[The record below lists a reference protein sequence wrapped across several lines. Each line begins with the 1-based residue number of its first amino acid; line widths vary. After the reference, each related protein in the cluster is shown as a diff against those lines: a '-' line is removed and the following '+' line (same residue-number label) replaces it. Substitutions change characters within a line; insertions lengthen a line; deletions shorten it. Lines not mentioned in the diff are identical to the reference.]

1 MDRKQ
6 EMSLVAQYDDLFR
19 LVQESVRG
27 SDITLEFLNF
37 VKNQELCRQ
46 RWHAAELRVKKLE
59 DENKE
64 LALTK
69 AHLEA
74 KLLHLRRHN
83 TTDKSVGSVL
93 SPSGSEFDD
102 TTEEAENGGW
112 CHQTRSP
119 STSSPALAACPQHN
133 GIAHDC
139 PPVKEVGGGG
149 LSKGTFQ
156 TEKSIG
162 DSLTIAKACVEQP
175 SSCEVFA
182 TTVTMVAGSKGYVAT
197 MTSRLEED
205 PAMLPRNKVRRSL
218 SNPTEPKA
226 APQSR
231 APRRSVDDST
241 VEAQAG
247 FVAALDE
254 LGPLRRSTPVRP
266 EGHGVHAFA
275 SRTMLRPEKCG
286 VCGKRIPFYKAV
298 SKCANCPA
306 VCHPQCQPF
315 VEQACVLE
323 PVARPTLTRR
333 GLISDHV
340 PLVAP
345 MVPPLLAHCLP
356 EVERRAA
363 GSPDGLYG
371 TAAPKEQ
378 VEALVEQ
385 FLQGKDMPNL
395 AACELAVVCGAVMNF
410 LGSLKETLV
419 TKSLWKNFVKASGC
433 EDPEE
438 RLWQAV
444 HLVGQLPRPNR
455 DTLSLL
461 LRHLQQLGKRQG
473 AAGDLVATFGP
484 CLVGFSVDNPSPQLQ
499 LQEIPMQVA
508 VMRCLLEVSPEYWD
522 INLDPSN
529 ALPAP
534 RPVHESAKMVAR
546 VNSAL
551 SLVFFLLILFPPH
564 DARNHRLSLK
574 GEQRRYFSVTTFGF
588 FVGGSLNV
596 EVEKLS
602 FSPNSNKV
610 GFSLTRTPTDS
621 VNPYPDGR
629 IDGCP
634 LDEVKED
641 MYVLTLTL
649 ETTGGSERLK
659 VRCNRNFSDL
669 MVRHQENWKPQ
680 PRSIRQTNVGQLY
693 RARRDT
699 QQAQG
704 ADAATR
710 DGGKDVVPQA
720 DVVHQADASSAVQKA
735 AATAETATQ
744 VPPKKQS
751 SGRCDNVSL
760 PLRRDIV
767 DGVTVYSFQ
776 FEVNV
781 DKEAYEGLYSLYFH
795 NCYPSPVGFT
805 NSSANLSASDFFLR
819 GSRVAGTLPAP
830 AALTASGLP
839 FQVVISERN
848 EGSYLSAGEI
858 PLPQVYFLMSVV
870 FFVVGCY
877 WIYVLRQRRQEAY
890 KIHFLMGLLVFV
902 KSCSLL
908 LHGINYHF
916 ISKDG
921 SPIEAWAVLFYIT
934 HLLKGALLFI
944 TIVLIGTG
952 WAFIKHI
959 LSDKDKKIFMIVI
972 PLQ

>member
-1 MDRKQ
+1 MDRKP

-19 LVQESVRG
+19 LQHRFNLIRQCV
-27 SDITLEFLNF
+27 LNTDDQRVGQAKT
-37 VKNQELCRQ
+37 VKSSLHDLINLD
-46 RWHAAELRVKKLE
+46 E
-59 DENKE
+59 D
-64 LALTK
+64 APVWG
-69 AHLEA
+69 
-74 KLLHLRRHN
+74 HN

-102 TTEEAENGGW
+102 TTEDAENGGW
-112 CHQTRSP
+112 CRPKRSP
-119 STSSPALAACPQHN
+119 STSSPALTTCPQHN
-133 GIAHDC
+133 GVVRDC
-139 PPVKEVGGGG
+139 PPVTEVGGGG
-149 LSKGTFQ
+149 LSGGTFQ
-156 TEKSIG
+156 TEKNIG
-162 DSLTIAKACVEQP
+162 DAPTIAKARVEQP

-197 MTSRLEED
+197 MTSRLEGD
-205 PAMLPRNKVRRSL
+205 PAMLPRNKIRRSL
-218 SNPTEPKA
+218 SNPAEPTA

-315 VEQACVLE
+315 VKQACVLE
-323 PVARPTLTRR
+323 PVARPRSAGR

-356 EVERRAA
+356 EVERRAG

-371 TAAPKEQ
+371 ATAPREQ

-385 FLQGKDMPNL
+385 FLQGKDTPNL

-419 TKSLWKNFVKASGC
+419 TKSLWKSFVKASGC
-433 EDPEE
+433 EDPAE

-484 CLVGFSVDNPSPQLQ
+484 CLVGFSVDNPSPQLE
-499 LQEIPMQVA
+499 LQEIPHA
-508 VMRCLLEVSPEYWD
+508 SC
-522 INLDPSN
+522 
-529 ALPAP
+529 
-534 RPVHESAKMVAR
+534 VHESAKMVVR

-602 FSPNSNKV
+602 FSPSSNKV

-710 DGGKDVVPQA
+710 
-720 DVVHQADASSAVQKA
+720 
-735 AATAETATQ
+735 
-744 VPPKKQS
+744 
-751 SGRCDNVSL
+751 
-760 PLRRDIV
+760 
-767 DGVTVYSFQ
+767 
-776 FEVNV
+776 
-781 DKEAYEGLYSLYFH
+781 
-795 NCYPSPVGFT
+795 
-805 NSSANLSASDFFLR
+805 
-819 GSRVAGTLPAP
+819 
-830 AALTASGLP
+830 
-839 FQVVISERN
+839 
-848 EGSYLSAGEI
+848 GE
-858 PLPQVYFLMSVV
+858 
-870 FFVVGCY
+870 
-877 WIYVLRQRRQEAY
+877 
-890 KIHFLMGLLVFV
+890 
-902 KSCSLL
+902 
-908 LHGINYHF
+908 
-916 ISKDG
+916 
-921 SPIEAWAVLFYIT
+921 
-934 HLLKGALLFI
+934 
-944 TIVLIGTG
+944 
-952 WAFIKHI
+952 
-959 LSDKDKKIFMIVI
+959 
-972 PLQ
+972 

>member
-74 KLLHLRRHN
+74 KLLHLRGTLEHEVSKRERCEQKLSMQQHRFNLIRQCVLNTDDQRVGQTKTVKSSLRDLINLDEDAPVWRHN

-534 RPVHESAKMVAR
+534 RPG
-546 VNSAL
+546 
-551 SLVFFLLILFPPH
+551 LILP
-564 DARNHRLSLK
+564 
-574 GEQRRYFSVTTFGF
+574 
-588 FVGGSLNV
+588 
-596 EVEKLS
+596 
-602 FSPNSNKV
+602 
-610 GFSLTRTPTDS
+610 
-621 VNPYPDGR
+621 
-629 IDGCP
+629 
-634 LDEVKED
+634 
-641 MYVLTLTL
+641 
-649 ETTGGSERLK
+649 
-659 VRCNRNFSDL
+659 
-669 MVRHQENWKPQ
+669 
-680 PRSIRQTNVGQLY
+680 
-693 RARRDT
+693 
-699 QQAQG
+699 
-704 ADAATR
+704 
-710 DGGKDVVPQA
+710 
-720 DVVHQADASSAVQKA
+720 
-735 AATAETATQ
+735 TATSRESNRFNFRRSMAFAFLEAL
-744 VPPKKQS
+744 PKK
-751 SGRCDNVSL
+751 
-760 PLRRDIV
+760 
-767 DGVTVYSFQ
+767 
-776 FEVNV
+776 
-781 DKEAYEGLYSLYFH
+781 
-795 NCYPSPVGFT
+795 
-805 NSSANLSASDFFLR
+805 
-819 GSRVAGTLPAP
+819 
-830 AALTASGLP
+830 
-839 FQVVISERN
+839 
-848 EGSYLSAGEI
+848 
-858 PLPQVYFLMSVV
+858 
-870 FFVVGCY
+870 
-877 WIYVLRQRRQEAY
+877 
-890 KIHFLMGLLVFV
+890 
-902 KSCSLL
+902 
-908 LHGINYHF
+908 
-916 ISKDG
+916 
-921 SPIEAWAVLFYIT
+921 
-934 HLLKGALLFI
+934 
-944 TIVLIGTG
+944 
-952 WAFIKHI
+952 
-959 LSDKDKKIFMIVI
+959 
-972 PLQ
+972 